1 MKKCD
6 SKANVNAARKV
17 VNGSDWAALS
27 TLSRI
32 KKQNNNNNCKSNSNN
47 NKVAH
52 VSFKFASGT
61 DEEYFC
67 KKRIGKQQKS
77 GKLIGPNFC
86 GQLPL

>member
-1 MKKCD
+1 MKNCD

-17 VNGSDWAALS
+17 VNGSDWAALPS
-27 TLSRI
+27 PSRI
-32 KKQNNNNNCKSNSNN
+32 KKQNNNNNCKSNN

-52 VSFKFASGT
+52 VSFKFVSGT
-61 DEEYFC
+61 DEEDFC